1 MLNKKIMFLVPGMVL
16 GAVVSVVDVAA
27 ADMVETRVNVG
38 RQEVL
43 FQGDSVVKKANAKML
58 KGLYREA
65 IKDYQQALSIYRPY
79 ESGKVFRGKIEY
91 CKRRIS
97 DAYYEMAEEA
107 MANADKSAFSN
118 DFELA
123 IKLCREA
130 QEFCPERKEE
140 LAERISHYERR
151 RAAAVNRGESSITKL
166 SPAHKEQ
173 EYQIQLLLEQGRSM
187 LRRNELVKAKKRFE
201 EILLIDP
208 FNADALQNLLGINTR
223 IRKDAKMRANATA
236 RHMVGEVE
244 WANSIPIVPDAPVGE
259 LKNEL
264 DTPVVKAAVSELEV
278 RLKNLKLKKN
288 FVVDE
293 GMLSFAEVMQLLKD
307 VCRQSDEKRRDVNF
321 VIKFAPRAS
330 NAQPALLRMLTMPR
344 GSSVLD
350 ILHELQNRGDLTFK
364 IDNNSVLIAEKG
376 VPLEK
381 MRVQLFPFALENGD
395 DPEGIKNRL
404 EAEGVNFGPDAT
416 VSLVK
421 KRNHVIV
428 RNTPA
433 ELKKVAVALENMRTA
448 VPMVQI
454 MFKFLEISQKD
465 LDELGFNWN
474 YARPMTGSGVGYD
487 PEKMFNSSTPEYA
500 ANTRP
505 AKKDGFSVD
514 KNSNALLRHYGYNE
528 SNRFDGGPY
537 KGDINDANFS
547 FEWYD
552 SKNYLSASIYAL
564 DWADSTDILYSPR
577 VTTLADTKAVIDMSE
592 KHYYPDEWETI
603 DSESGDDF
611 RIKIEGAQPDLSDEQ
626 DLGIKFEITPSVD
639 GRLISAEVN
648 IPILQFDGWMVV
660 DTRPENA
667 SSDSDSGEYIR
678 KPILT
683 DRTIKTKVTLKDG
696 ETVLIG
702 SVVQDL
708 TKSIDDKIP
717 ILGDIPFI
725 GRFFQSK
732 YTSSQKN
739 NLLVFMTCRLVKPDG
754 SALYPEADNGNN
766 GLPKFPQN
774 Y

>member
-1 MLNKKIMFLVPGMVL
+1 MFLVPGMVL
-16 GAVVSVVDVAA
+16 GAIVSVADVAA
-27 ADMVETRVNVG
+27 ADMVETHVNVG
-38 RQEVL
+38 RQKVL
-43 FQGDSVVKKANAKML
+43 FDGDTIVKKANAKML
-58 KGLYREA
+58 KSQYREA
-65 IKDYQQALSIYRPY
+65 IKDYQQALSIFQPY
-79 ESGKVFRGKIEY
+79 ASGKIFRGKVEF
-91 CKRRIS
+91 CKRRIA
-97 DAYYEMAEEA
+97 DAYYQMADEA

-130 QEFCPERKEE
+130 QEFCPERKDE
-140 LAERISHYERR
+140 LSERINYYERR
-151 RAAAVNRGESSITKL
+151 RAAAVNREESSMSKL

-173 EYQIQLLLEQGRSM
+173 EYQIQLLLEQGRAM
-187 LRRNELVKAKKRFE
+187 LRRNELMKAKKRFE

-208 FNADALQNLLGINTR
+208 FNADALQNLLGINNR
-223 IRKDAKMRANATA
+223 IRKDAKLRANATA
-236 RHMVGEVE
+236 RHMIGEVE
-244 WANSIPIVPDAPVGE
+244 WANSIPVVPDAPVGE

-264 DTPVVKAAVSELEV
+264 DAPVVKTAESELET

-293 GMLSFAEVMQLLKD
+293 GMLSFAEVMQMLKD
-307 VCRQSDEKRRDVNF
+307 VCRQNDEKRRDVNF
-321 VIKFAPRAS
+321 VIKFAPRAA

-344 GSSVLD
+344 GSSILD
-350 ILHELQNRGDLTFK
+350 ILHELQNRGDLTYK
-364 IDNNSVLIAEKG
+364 VDHNSVLIAEKG
-376 VPLEK
+376 VALEK
-381 MRVQLFPFALENGD
+381 MRVQLFPFALENSD

-404 EAEGVNFGPDAT
+404 EAEGVNFGPDAS

-433 ELKKVAVALENMRTA
+433 ELKKVAAALENMRTA

-454 MFKFLEISQKD
+454 MFKFLEVSQKD
-465 LDELGFNWN
+465 LDELGFNWS
-474 YARPMTGSGVGYD
+474 YARPTTGSGVGYD
-487 PEKMFNSSTPEYA
+487 PEKAFNTSTPEIA
-500 ANTRP
+500 GNTRA

-514 KNSNALLRHYGYNE
+514 KNSNALLRHYGY
-528 SNRFDGGPY
+528 DGSGRYDGTPY
-537 KGDINDANFS
+537 KGDINDANFA

-564 DWADSTDILYSPR
+564 DWADSTDVLYSPR

-592 KHYYPDEWETI
+592 KHYYPDDWETI

-611 RIKIEGAQPDLSDEQ
+611 RIIIDGAQPDLSDVQ
-626 DLGIKFEITPSVD
+626 DLGIKFEIQPSVD

-660 DTRPENA
+660 DTRPEG
-667 SSDSDSGEYIR
+667 STDSDSGEYIR

-732 YTSSQKN
+732 YTNSQKN

-754 SALYPEADNGNN
+754 SALYPDVDNGNH
-766 GLPKFPQN
+766 GLPKFPDN